1 MSAFGSENVLLDVLI
16 ASVIRLVGD
25 SCCNPLS
32 LGAIQSLIEKHVEG
46 IYVHSLQIGSN
57 FAEVRYLILII

>member
-1 MSAFGSENVLLDVLI
+1 MSFVMIRYVIAQLLL
-16 ASVIRLVGD
+16 RLVGD

-32 LGAIQSLIEKHVEG
+32 MGAIQTLIEKHVEG

-57 FAEVRYLILII
+57 FAEVVHMILVI

>member
-1 MSAFGSENVLLDVLI
+1 MLHF
-16 ASVIRLVGD
+16 VGD

-32 LGAIQSLIEKHVEG
+32 LGAIQTLIEKHVDG

-57 FAEVRYLILII
+57 FAAVSNACDFGNFNIK